1 MEKVPGRR
9 ETFQYPSPLRTVRA
23 SLPAHGSSLSN
34 ALSIRTRFLH
44 RNIQVMNLLM
54 AIGMKKDP
62 IACQITASFRS
73 PDDVVAVPAGLCGD
87 LLGADWADPLLRFP
101 QVQQLL
107 SASQRAAH
115 LGSQSLLEVRLP
127 DRIIRVG
134 MRSDLDVSPNGY
146 L

>member
-1 MEKVPGRR
+1 M
-9 ETFQYPSPLRTVRA
+9 
-23 SLPAHGSSLSN
+23 
-34 ALSIRTRFLH
+34 
-44 RNIQVMNLLM
+44 
-54 AIGMKKDP
+54 
-62 IACQITASFRS
+62 
-73 PDDVVAVPAGLCGD
+73 VAMPAGLCGD
-87 LLGADWADPLLRFP
+87 LLGADRADPLLRFP

-107 SASQRAAH
+107 SASQRTAH